1 MAISNADL
9 AEKISTLIDFW
20 SQLTV
25 EYKSRLGGSVGG
37 GPSADGKYPRTNVT
51 GDAVLVECPARLSD
65 DGGGFVDQVE
75 TSATEAAASATAALA
90 SEDEALVQKGLAV
103 DARVLA
109 QTARTEAETAESSAV
124 DAKTTAIT
132 QANLA
137 TDRAGYAEEW
147 ANLEFETLVSA
158 AAGGDQTDDYSALH
172 WSVVAAGFAGNI
184 DSGLYGQLAQNET
197 VPGLWAFTN
206 AAGITVEGAAITDTL
221 IGNWNTAFGWGNHA
235 SPGYA
240 AGSHDHVIADI
251 TDANDGN
258 WDTAF
263 GWEASL
269 NLGLTTKSILT
280 ITTGNWAKPMG
291 VSQMVSASST
301 V

>member
-25 EYKSRLGGSVGG
+25 EYKNWLGGSVGG
-37 GPSADGKYPRTNVT
+37 GPSSDGKYPLTNFT
-51 GDAVLVECPARLSD
+51 GDEILVECPARLSD
-65 DGGGFVDQVE
+65 DVGGFVDQAE

-184 DSGLYGQLAQNET
+184 DSGLYGQLAQDET
-197 VPGLWAFTN
+197 ITGLWDFDNTLTYDLINGPATSSRDKLRVYN
-206 AAGITVEGAAITDTL
+206 NNNYVIGMQEAITFGGLSDWAMTFSL
-221 IGNWNTAFGWGNHA
+221 IVNLAVAGGGALRHTAQHRERW
-235 SPGYA
+235 
-240 AGSHDHVIADI
+240 
-251 TDANDGN
+251 
-258 WDTAF
+258 
-263 GWEASL
+263 L
-269 NLGLTTKSILT
+269 
-280 ITTGNWAKPMG
+280 
-291 VSQMVSASST
+291 
-301 V
+301 